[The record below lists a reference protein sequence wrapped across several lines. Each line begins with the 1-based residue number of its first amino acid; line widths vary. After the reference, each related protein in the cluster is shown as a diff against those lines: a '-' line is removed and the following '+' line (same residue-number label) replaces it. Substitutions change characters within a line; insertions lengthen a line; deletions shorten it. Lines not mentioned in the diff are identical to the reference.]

1 MSVDNAVTA
10 GWLAKRGSQSA
21 SARQSCAVPSASYVA
36 LIDSTVMMHHAAVG
50 KRRPSSPAGNAGFLQ
65 HRVCRHL
72 ILDRL
77 DNRAF
82 DVSAFFFDD
91 RPQRA
96 WQSFAKR
103 FWQEHLASLLG
114 IDVAERLHGL
124 VPVRGVLAGVVR
136 RSAARVSIGV

>member
-1 MSVDNAVTA
+1 M
-10 GWLAKRGSQSA
+10 
-21 SARQSCAVPSASYVA
+21 
-36 LIDSTVMMHHAAVG
+36 
-50 KRRPSSPAGNAGFLQ
+50 
-65 HRVCRHL
+65 

-124 VPVRGVLAGVVR
+124 VPVRGVLAGLGLALLVLVCGKSIEHAMARWLGR
-136 RSAARVSIGV
+136 RDEG